1 MTKKMFLMFGAFL
14 LLVAVLGTLK
24 FLQVR
29 AMIAKFANYGP
40 PPSAVTSSIAKAQTW
55 QPVLTVVGSMRAVNG
70 VLVSTDLA
78 GIVTQI
84 SFESGTEIKK
94 GDLLVKLDTRQE
106 EADLHSAQARRELA
120 RINLVRER
128 DLITQKA
135 VAQSDFDSA
144 QSEFSQADAAV
155 ENSQALIAR
164 KTIIAPFDGLVG
176 IRQVDLGQYLN
187 VGATIAP
194 LQSLDPIYVQ
204 FTVPQQDIDQVA
216 TGKKL
221 RIRADGVDG
230 KEFDG
235 VVTAIDSKVDEATR
249 NITVQGTV
257 QNPDRLLRPGMY
269 VNVDVLLPEQQG
281 VVAIPSTAI
290 EYAPYGDSVFIVE
303 NAPAANDG
311 KPPGK
316 IVVQQFVKLG
326 ATRGDQVAVLSGVHP
341 GDEVVTSGV
350 FKLRSHAPVMIN
362 NNVQPDENS
371 NTNPPNT

>member
-1 MTKKMFLMFGAFL
+1 MTKKMFLMIGVFVL
-14 LLVAVLGTLK
+14 IVAVLATLK
-24 FLQVR
+24 VLQVR
-29 AMIAKFANYGP
+29 AIIAKYASFGP
-40 PPSAVTSSIAKAQTW
+40 PPAAVTSSIAKAQTW

-84 SFESGTEIKK
+84 AFESGTEIKK

-106 EADLHSAQARRELA
+106 EADLHSDQARLELA
-120 RINLVRER
+120 RINLNRER
-128 DLITQKA
+128 DLIAQKA

-144 QSEFSQADAAV
+144 QSEFTQADAAV
-155 ENSQALIAR
+155 ENSEALIAR
-164 KTIIAPFDGLVG
+164 KTIVAPFDGVVG

-194 LQSLDPIYVQ
+194 LQSLDPIYVE
-204 FTVPQQDIDQVA
+204 FTIPQQDIDEVA

-221 RIRADGVDG
+221 HIRANGVDG

-235 VVTAIDSKVDEATR
+235 IVTAIDSKVDEATR
-249 NITVQGTV
+249 NIMVQGTV
-257 QNPDRLLRPGMY
+257 QNPGHLLRPGMY

-281 VVAIPSTAI
+281 VVAIPSSAI
-290 EYAPYGDSVFIVE
+290 EYAPYGDSVFIIQ
-303 NAPAANDG
+303 NAPAGTPG
-311 KPPGK
+311 KPGGK

-350 FKLRSHAPVMIN
+350 FKLRSHAPVMVN
-362 NNVQPDENS
+362 NSVQPDENP
-371 NTNPPNT
+371 NPNPPDT

>member
-1 MTKKMFLMFGAFL
+1 MTKRMFIMIGAFV
-14 LLVAVLGTLK
+14 LLVAVLGTVK
-24 FLQVR
+24 FLEVK
-29 AMIAKFANYGP
+29 AAIAKYASFGP
-40 PPSAVTSSIAKAQTW
+40 PPAAVTSSIAKAQTW

-78 GIVTQI
+78 GIVSQI
-84 SFESGTEIKK
+84 SFESGSEVKK

-106 EADLHSAQARRELA
+106 EAELHSAQARRELA
-120 RINLVRER
+120 RINLARER

-155 ENSQALIAR
+155 EDSQALIAR
-164 KTIIAPFDGLVG
+164 KTIVAPFDGLVG

-187 VGATIAP
+187 VGSTIAP
-194 LQSLDPIYVQ
+194 LQSLDPIYVE
-204 FTVPQQDIDQVA
+204 FSVPQQDMDRVA

-221 RIRADGVDG
+221 HIRADGVEG

-235 VVTAIDSKVDEATR
+235 IVTAIDSRVDEATR
-249 NITVQGTV
+249 NLTVQGTV
-257 QNPDRLLRPGMY
+257 RNPDHLLRPGMY

-290 EYAPYGDSVFIVE
+290 EYAPYGDSVFIIQDGPVG
-303 NAPAANDG
+303 ADG
-311 KPPGK
+311 KPAGK

-350 FKLRSHAPVMIN
+350 FKLRSHAPVMVN
-362 NNVQPDENS
+362 NSVQPDENP
-371 NTNPPNT
+371 NPNPPDT

>member
-1 MTKKMFLMFGAFL
+1 MFIMIGAFV
-14 LLVAVLGTLK
+14 LLVAVLATIKVLEVK
-24 FLQVR
+24 AL
-29 AMIAKFANYGP
+29 IAKYAAFGP
-40 PPSAVTSSIAKAQTW
+40 APAAVTSSVARAQTW

-78 GIVTQI
+78 GIVSQI
-84 SFESGTEIKK
+84 SFESGSEVKK

-106 EADLHSAQARRELA
+106 EAQLHSAEAKRELA
-120 RINLVRER
+120 RINLERER
-128 DLITQKA
+128 ALIAQKA

-144 QSEFSQADAAV
+144 QSEFSQDDAAV
-155 ENSQALIAR
+155 EEAQALIAR
-164 KTIIAPFDGLVG
+164 KTIVAPFDGLAG

-187 VGATIAP
+187 VGSTIAP
-194 LQSLDPIYVQ
+194 LQSIDPIYVE
-204 FTVPQQDIDQVA
+204 FSVPQQDIDKVA

-221 RIRADGVDG
+221 HIRADGIDG

-235 VVTAIDSKVDEATR
+235 VVTAIDSKVEEATR

-257 QNPDRLLRPGMY
+257 QNPNHLLRPGMY

-290 EYAPYGDSVFIVE
+290 EYAPYGDSVFIIKDG
-303 NAPAANDG
+303 PAGKDG
-311 KPPGK
+311 KPGK

-326 ATRGDQVAVLSGVHP
+326 ATRGDQVAILSGVNP

-350 FKLRSHAPVMIN
+350 FKLRSHAPVQVN
-362 NNVQPDENS
+362 NSVQPDENP
-371 NTNPPNT
+371 NPNPPDT